1 MNETTTLSRGNLDQL
16 AFEMIAWDREDPKR
30 IQHFLKVH
38 ALCRLIGLGEGLAPE
53 ELYILEAAAYV
64 HDIGIRAAEQKY
76 GTQNGKLQ
84 EELGPP
90 LAEALLKK
98 LGFADHVISRVCWL
112 VGHHHTY
119 TGISGLDY
127 RILIEADWLVNNY
140 EYGLTGRTIYA
151 SYDRI
156 FVTETGK
163 KLFTE
168 IYGKP

>member
-1 MNETTTLSRGNLDQL
+1 MNENNSLQLSQLDQL
-16 AFEMIAWDREDPKR
+16 AFEMIAWDSEDPKR

-38 ALCRLIGLGEGLAPE
+38 ALSRLIGLGEHLSAPE
-53 ELYILEAAAYV
+53 LFTLEAAAYV

-76 GTQNGKLQ
+76 GYQNGKLQ

-90 LAEALLKK
+90 LAEELLKR
-98 LGFADHVISRVCWL
+98 LGFKDSVISRVSWL

-119 TGISGLDY
+119 TGIDDLDY

-140 EYGLTGRTIYA
+140 EYGLTNRAIYA
-151 SYDRI
+151 SYDQI

-163 KLFTE
+163 KVFRQMF
-168 IYGKP
+168 GKA